1 MGMIAALDGG
11 DVALIVLSAFWGLLV
26 LFLCVVLINTFR
38 VLESTKIL
46 IDVMREE
53 TVPLLR
59 EVKGSLERTNREL
72 DRVDVV
78 LEATG
83 EIVGRVRRIS
93 GLVEEVVSGPL
104 VKLISLGRRGP
115 QGDEPVRRQRRQ
127 GRQEGFGVRRLF
139 WVALGLGAGAASA
152 ILATRFVRKQ
162 TAKVAPAN
170 LAREARG
177 GMMDLA
183 KLVSDSLAEGKA
195 AMQQKE
201 DELRCGLPVAGRSNP
216 RGSTTRM
223 PSTR

>member
-26 LFLCVVLINTFR
+26 LFLCIVLINTFR
-38 VLESTKIL
+38 VLESTKML

-72 DRVDVV
+72 DRVDVL

-115 QGDEPVRRQRRQ
+115 QGDEPVRRQGQ
-127 GRQEGFGVRRLF
+127 GRQEGHGVRRLF
-139 WVALGLGAGAASA
+139 WVGLGLGVGAAST
-152 ILATRFVRKQ
+152 ILASRFVRRQ
-162 TAKVAPAN
+162 TAKVAPAT

-177 GMMDLA
+177 SMLDLA
-183 KLVSDSLAEGKA
+183 KLVSDSVSEGKA
-195 AMQQKE
+195 AMQEKE
-201 DELRCGLPVAGRSNP
+201 DELRSER
-216 RGSTTRM
+216 R
-223 PSTR
+223 